1 MTEEQWD
8 HLVEQA
14 RVMSRVHGTRVRV
27 AAGRLSGRSARV
39 RGIVWECVSE
49 RPEREACDDGA
60 GE

>member
-1 MTEEQWD
+1 VTEEQWD

-14 RVMSRVHGTRVRV
+14 RVMSRVNGTRVRV

-49 RPEREACDDGA
+49 RPEREGVR
-60 GE
+60 